1 MHVECGELSAG
12 ARPLSFPCLFSV
24 TQLLGG
30 ACEKQAQ
37 EKNG

>member
-12 ARPLSFPCLFSV
+12 SRPLSFPCLFSV
-24 TQLLGG
+24 SLLLGG